1 MTMKNDLSFDV
12 VVIGGGHAGCEAAAA
27 AARLGVNTALFTH
40 KFETIGEMSCNPAI
54 GGLGK
59 GHLVREIDALDGV
72 MGVVA
77 DKSGIQFRLLNR
89 SRGPAVRGPRTQSD
103 RSLYKKYM
111 QEKLVNYCNLSIFS
125 DPVIK
130 FNFKN
135 NGINGFITESGKE
148 IKSTK
153 IILTTGTFLNGL
165 IHIGEKKT
173 PAGRYNEKPSTGLSE
188 QLKKYNFKIGRLKTG
203 TPPRLD
209 SRTINFEILEEQYAD
224 EDPYFFSFLT
234 KKNINKQISCRMT
247 YTNEAVHKIISK
259 NIKRSA
265 MYSGSIQ
272 GVGPRYCPS
281 IEDKIVKFADK
292 QKHQIFLEPEGL
304 NDNTIYPN
312 GISTSLPEDVQQEI
326 CNKINGLENVKIL
339 RPGYAIEYDFVDPR
353 ELFLTLETKKIKN
366 FYLAGQINGTTGY
379 EEAAA
384 QGLIAGIN
392 AALAVK
398 NKEPFILDRSEA
410 YIGVMIDDL
419 VTKGVVEP
427 YRMFTS
433 RAEYRLSLRS
443 DNADIRITQKG
454 IDIGLVSKDR
464 KNIFDD
470 KSKNLKKTQLKMEKL
485 LITPSKVSNYGIKIA
500 KDGVKR
506 SAIQILSQKS
516 VNMDKIREIWPEI
529 IYVSREIDEQIEINS
544 HYKGYLKKQN
554 ADIISF
560 KRDENLIIPE
570 NLNYDEFSGLSNEV
584 KSKFKQIKP
593 KTMGQALRI
602 DGITPAAV
610 YILLSHLKRKSIKH
624 IA

>member
-1 MTMKNDLSFDV
+1 MKNELVFDV

-27 AARLGVNTALFTH
+27 SSRLGVNTALFTH
-40 KFETIGEMSCNPAI
+40 KFDTIGEMSCNPAI

-59 GHLVREIDALDGV
+59 GHLVREIDALDGL
-72 MGVVA
+72 MGEVA

-111 QEKLVNYCNLSIFS
+111 QQKLVNYCNLSIFS
-125 DPVIK
+125 DPVIQ

-135 NGINGFITESGKE
+135 NDINGFITQSGKN
-148 IKSTK
+148 IKCSK

-165 IHIGEKKT
+165 IHIGNKKT
-173 PAGRYNEKPSTGLSE
+173 PAGRFNEKPSTGLSE
-188 QLKKYNFKIGRLKTG
+188 QLKKYDFKIGRLKTG

-209 SRTINFEILEEQYAD
+209 ARTINFDNLEEQHAD
-224 EDPYFFSFLT
+224 SDPHFFSFLT
-234 KKNINKQISCRMT
+234 QKNFNKQISCRMT
-247 YTNEAVHKIISK
+247 YTNDAVHKIISK
-259 NIKRSA
+259 NIKLSA
-265 MYSGSIQ
+265 MYSGSIK

-281 IEDKIVKFADK
+281 IEDKVQKFADK
-292 QKHQIFLEPEGL
+292 QRHQIFLEPEGL

-312 GISTSLPEDVQQEI
+312 GISTSLPENVQQEI
-326 CNKINGLENVKIL
+326 CNKINGLENVKII

-366 FYLAGQINGTTGY
+366 LFLAGQINGTTGY

-392 AALAVK
+392 AALSIK
-398 NKEPFILDRSEA
+398 GEEPFILDRSEA

-419 VTKGVVEP
+419 VTKGVAEP

-443 DNADIRITQKG
+443 DNADIRLTQKG
-454 IDIGLVSKDR
+454 IDIGVVLSEREKIYKEKHDQLSK
-464 KNIFDD
+464 I
-470 KSKNLKKTQLKMEKL
+470 QLKMENLK
-485 LITPSKVSNYGIKIA
+485 ITPSKAAKYGINIA
-500 KDGVKR
+500 KDGIKR
-506 SAIQILSQKS
+506 TANHILGQKS
-516 VNMDKIREIWPEI
+516 VNMKKIREIWPEI
-529 IYVSREIDEQIEINS
+529 KYFSREIDEQLEISS
-544 HYKGYLKKQN
+544 HYKGYLKKQK
-554 ADIISF
+554 ADILAF
-560 KRDENLIIPE
+560 KRDENLIIPKT
-570 NLNYDEFSGLSNEV
+570 LNYDSFPGLSNEV
-584 KSKFKQIKP
+584 KSKFKKIKP

>member
-1 MTMKNDLSFDV
+1 MKNDLSFDV

-27 AARLGVNTALFTH
+27 SARLGVNTALFTH
-40 KFETIGEMSCNPAI
+40 KIETIGEMSCNPAI

-72 MGVVA
+72 MGEVA

-103 RSLYKKYM
+103 RSLYRKYM

-130 FNFKN
+130 FIFDKN
-135 NGINGFITESGKE
+135 TITGFITKEGK
-148 IKSTK
+148 KVLCSK
-153 IILTTGTFLNGL
+153 LILTTGTFLNGL
-165 IHIGEKKT
+165 IHIGDERT
-173 PAGRYNEKPSTGLSE
+173 PAGRYDEKPSTGLSE
-188 QLKKYNFKIGRLKTG
+188 QLEKYNFKIGRLKTG

-209 SRTINFEILEEQYAD
+209 SRTINYENLEEQFAD
-224 EDPYFFSFLT
+224 DDPYFFSFLT
-234 KKNINKQISCRMT
+234 KKNINKQVSCRMT
-247 YTNEAVHKIISK
+247 YTNDKVHKIIEKNLSK
-259 NIKRSA
+259 SA

-292 QKHQIFLEPEGL
+292 GRHQIFLEPEGL
-304 NDNTIYPN
+304 NDHTIYPN
-312 GISTSLPEDVQQEI
+312 GISTSLPAEVQQEI
-326 CNKINGLENVKIL
+326 CNNINGLENVSII
-339 RPGYAIEYDFVDPR
+339 RPGYAIEYDYIDPR
-353 ELFLTLETKKIKN
+353 ELFLTLETKKISN
-366 FYLAGQINGTTGY
+366 LYLAGQINGTTGY

-392 AALAVK
+392 AALSFK
-398 NKEPFILDRSEA
+398 KLEPFILDRSDA

-419 VTKGVVEP
+419 VTKGVAEP

-443 DNADIRITQKG
+443 DNADQRLTAKG
-454 IDIGLVSKDR
+454 IEIGLIGDVR
-464 KNIFDD
+464 KILYLDKFD
-470 KSKNLKKTQLKMEKL
+470 KISQINVKMGQSTISPNKAEKF
-485 LITPSKVSNYGIKIA
+485 GIKIA
-500 KDGVKR
+500 KDGVLR
-506 SAIQILSQKS
+506 SSNEILTQKG
-516 VNMDKIREIWPEI
+516 VDMNKIREIWPDI
-529 IYVSREIDEQIEINS
+529 PFFSKEIDEQVEINA
-544 HYKGYLKKQN
+544 HYRGYLKKQK
-554 ADIISF
+554 ADILAF
-560 KRDENLIIPE
+560 KRDENLIIPDKI
-570 NLNYDEFSGLSNEV
+570 NYDSLSGLSNEV
-584 KSKFKQIKP
+584 KAKFKEIKP

-610 YILLSHLKRKSIKH
+610 YILLSHVKRKSIKH

>member
-1 MTMKNDLSFDV
+1 MKNDLSFDV

-27 AARLGVNTALFTH
+27 SARLGVNTALFTH
-40 KFETIGEMSCNPAI
+40 SFDTIGEMSCNPAI

-111 QEKLVNYCNLSIFS
+111 QEILVNYCNLCIFS

-130 FNFKN
+130 FILN
-135 NGINGFITESGKE
+135 NNEINGFETLSGKE
-148 IKSTK
+148 VRSSK

-165 IHIGEKKT
+165 IHIGNEKT
-173 PAGRYNEKPSTGLSE
+173 PAGRYDEKPTTGLSE
-188 QLKKYNFKIGRLKTG
+188 QLKKYQFKIGRLKTG

-209 SRTINFEILEEQYAD
+209 ARTINFENLEEQKAD
-224 EDPYFFSFLT
+224 DDPYFFSFLT
-234 KKNINKQISCRMT
+234 SKNINKQVSCRMT
-247 YTNEAVHKIISK
+247 YTNELVHKIISQ
-259 NIKRSA
+259 NINRSA
-265 MYSGSIQ
+265 MYSGNIK

-281 IEDKIVKFADK
+281 IEDKVIKFSDK
-292 QKHQIFLEPEGL
+292 QRHQIFLEPEGL
-304 NDNTIYPN
+304 DDNTIYPN
-312 GISTSLPEDVQQEI
+312 GISTSLPSDVQAEI
-326 CNKINGLENVKIL
+326 CSKINGLENVSIL
-339 RPGYAIEYDFVDPR
+339 RPGYAIEYDFIDPR

-366 FYLAGQINGTTGY
+366 LYLAGQINGTTGY

-392 AALAVK
+392 AALSFK
-398 NKEPFILDRSEA
+398 KEEPFILDRSEA

-419 VTKGVVEP
+419 VTKGVAEP

-433 RAEYRLSLRS
+433 RAEYRLTLRS
-443 DNADIRITQKG
+443 DNADLRLTEKG
-454 IDIGLVSKDR
+454 INLGIVDKKR
-464 KNIFDD
+464 KEIFLD
-470 KSKNLKKTQLKMEKL
+470 KNKRLSEIQEKMDNLKISPTKVEK
-485 LITPSKVSNYGIKIA
+485 YGVNIA
-500 KDGVKR
+500 KDGVNR
-506 SAIQILSQKS
+506 SATQILSQIS
-516 VNMDKIREIWPEI
+516 VNMDKIRQIWPEI
-529 IYVSREIDEQIEINS
+529 QYISREIDEQIEINS
-544 HYKGYLKKQN
+544 HYKGYLKKQK
-554 ADIISF
+554 ADILAF

-570 NLNYDEFSGLSNEV
+570 NLNYDDFSGLSNEI
-584 KSKFKQIKP
+584 KSKFKKIRP

-602 DGITPAAV
+602 DGVTPAAV